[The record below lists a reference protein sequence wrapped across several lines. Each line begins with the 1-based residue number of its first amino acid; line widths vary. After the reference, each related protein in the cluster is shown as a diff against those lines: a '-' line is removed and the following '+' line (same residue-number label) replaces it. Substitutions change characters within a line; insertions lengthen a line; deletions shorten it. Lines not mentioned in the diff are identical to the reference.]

1 MTNPNPPT
9 PTITPNGPTTFC
21 SGDSVILTSS
31 SAVGNTWSTGA
42 TTQSITVFAAGNYWV
57 LVNDGNCVS
66 DTSNFVPV
74 TVIQTPATP
83 VITPLGSTTLCPGD
97 SVTLESSS
105 PANNLWS
112 TGATTPTITV
122 SSAGSYSV
130 QVLNGICI
138 SQPSNPVTIIIAP
151 LPAVPTISVSG
162 PTTFCA
168 GDSVVLTTTSPPSLN
183 WQPGGATTASFTVF
197 ASGSYTVSSTNA
209 FGCTSVSLPTVVT
222 VNPIP
227 VTPTI
232 TASGP
237 TTFCDGDS
245 VTLTSS
251 SASNNIWSTGA
262 TTQSITVSSAGNY
275 WVLYSALDCFSDTSA
290 VVDVIVNPLPSMP
303 IISVTGNLI
312 FCDGDSVILT
322 SNVSTGILWS
332 TGETTQ
338 SIIVDSSGTFEVTQ
352 TNQFGCSATSD
363 SIVTQNLTPPPPGV
377 SPSGPIQFCS
387 GQSIQLTSSSPVD
400 NVWSNGATTPSI
412 TVTTAGTYS
421 LHVDNGTCISV
432 MSNSVVVNVS
442 PSPPIPVITANGPV
456 NFCLGDSVTLTSSAL
471 AGNLWNTGATTR
483 SIKVFTS
490 GSYTVSRSN
499 IFGCT
504 STSLPKVVTVRPRP
518 ATPIVTVSGATTFC
532 AGDSVILTSNSAI
545 NNQWSNGAS
554 TQSIKVVASG
564 SYTVVINDG
573 VCPSFASA
581 PVVVTVNPLPP
592 TPTISSS
599 GPTTFCMGDSVIL
612 TSSSPTGNQWST
624 GATTQSITVYSS
636 GNFTVWAT
644 DGTCNSL
651 VSLPLSVTVN
661 PIPTAPAISASGSTY
676 FCLGDSVTLT
686 SSSSVGNVWTPGG
699 ATTQSIV
706 VHTSGTY
713 TVSVTVLGCVS
724 PNSAPMVV
732 TVGDSLAPTIGCPA
746 NLVIANEPTFCGASV
761 SYTIIAN
768 DNCPGSNLVQTSGL
782 ASGSLFPV
790 GLTQNSFTLTD
801 AFGNSAT
808 CSFSVTVNDTEVPAV
823 VCPANV
829 SLSNDP
835 GLCTATVGFCAP
847 SGTDNCGPSQSIPGF
862 TYLGSYGGHYYYKSS
877 FPTNW
882 QTAYQTAGL
891 AGGHLASVSNAG
903 ENTFLASFVSGVP
916 VWIGCS
922 DALVEGTFL
931 WVDGCPNA
939 YSNWAP
945 GQPDNGAGV
954 EDFVEMV
961 PGGLWTDQSPVATR
975 FSIMELDGVRLSLTS
990 GLPPFSPFPVG
1001 TTVNNIVA
1009 TDGSGNTS
1017 ACSFTV
1023 TVNDTEIPTITCPAN
1038 VVVSNDPGQCAAI
1051 VTYSVSFND
1060 NCAGANLAQTAG
1072 LASGSSFPTGTTS
1085 NSFTVTDGSGNT
1097 ATCSFTVTV
1106 NDTEAPTITC
1116 PANVV
1121 VSNDPGQ
1128 CAAIVTY
1135 SVSFNDNCA
1144 GANLAQTAGLASG
1157 SSFPTGVTSNSFTVT
1172 DGSGNTA
1179 TCSFTVT
1186 VNDTEIPTI
1195 TCPANAV
1202 VSNDP
1207 GQCAAIVTYSV
1218 SFNDNCAGANLAQT
1232 AGLASGSS
1240 FPTGVTSN
1248 SFTVTDGSGN
1258 TAACSFTVTVNDT
1271 EIPTITCP
1279 ANVVVSNDPGQ
1290 CAAIV
1295 TYSVSFNDNCSGA
1308 NLTQTAG
1315 LASGSSFPSGVTS
1328 NSFTVTDGSGN
1339 TATCSFTV
1347 TVNDTEIP
1355 TITCPANVVV
1365 SNDPGQ
1371 CAAIVTY
1378 SVSFNDNCAG
1388 ANLAQTAGLASGSS
1402 FPSGTTSNSFTV
1414 TDGSGNTAACS
1425 FTVTVNDTE
1434 IPTITCPA
1442 NVVVSN
1448 DPGQCA
1454 AIVTYSVTFND
1465 NCAGANLAQTAG
1477 LASGSS
1483 FPSGVTSNSFT
1494 VTDGSGNT
1502 ATCSFTVTVN
1512 DTEIPTITCPANVV
1526 VSNDPGQCAA
1536 MVTYSVSFNDNCA
1549 GANLAQTA
1557 GLASGSSFPSG
1568 TTSNSFTVTDGS
1580 GNTATCSF
1588 TVTVNDTEAP
1598 TITCPANVVVSNDPG
1613 QCAAIVTYSV
1623 SFNDN
1628 CAGANL
1634 AQTAGLASGS
1644 SFPTG
1649 VTSNSFTVT
1658 DGSGNTAT
1666 CSFTVT
1672 VNDTEAPT
1680 ITCPTN
1686 VVVSNDPGQ
1695 CAAIVTYSVSFNDN
1709 CAGANLAQTAG
1720 LASGSSFPS
1729 GTTSNGFTV
1738 TDGSGNTATCS
1749 FTVTVNDT
1757 EIPTITCPA
1766 NVVVSN
1772 DPGQCAAIVTYS
1784 VSFNDNCAGAN
1795 LAQTAGLASGSSFPA
1810 GTTSNSFTVT
1820 DGSGNTATCSFTVTV
1835 NDTEIPTIT
1844 CPANVVVSNDPGQCA
1859 AIVTYSVSFN
1869 DNCAGA
1875 NLAQTAGLASG
1886 SSFPSGTTSNSFTVT
1901 DGSGNTATC
1910 SFTVTVNDTEIPTI
1924 TCPANVVVSNDPG
1937 QCAAIVTY
1945 SVSFNDNCAGA
1956 NLAQTAGLAS
1966 GSSFPSGTTANSFTV
1981 TDGSGNTAACSFTV
1995 TVNDTEIPTI
2005 TCPANVVVSN
2015 DPGQCA
2021 AIVTYSVSFN
2031 DNCAGANLAQTAGLA
2046 SGSSF
2051 PSGTTSNSFT
2061 VTDGSGNTAACS
2073 FTVTVND
2080 TEAPTIT
2087 CPANVVVSND
2097 PGQCAAI
2104 VTYSVSLND
2113 NCAGANLAQTAG
2125 LASGSSFPSGT
2136 TSNSFTVT
2144 DGSGNTAACSFTVT
2158 VNDTEIPTITC
2169 PANVVVSNDPG
2180 QCAAIVTYSVSF
2192 NDNCAGANLAQ
2203 NAGLASGSSFPS
2215 GTTSNSIRTVTDGSG
2230 NTATCSFTVTVNDT
2244 EIPTLTCPANVVVSN
2259 DPGQCAAMVTY
2270 SVSFNDNCAGANLAQ
2285 TAGLASGSSFPSGTA
2300 SNSFTV
2306 TDGSGNTATCSFTV
2320 TVNDTEIPT
2329 ITCPANVVVSNDP
2342 GQCAAIVTYSVS
2354 FNDNCAGANLT
2365 QTTGLASGSSFP
2377 SGVTSNSF
2385 TVTDGSG
2392 NTAACS
2398 FTVTVNDTE
2407 APTITCPANVVVSND
2422 PGQCAA
2428 IVTYSVSFNDN
2439 CAGANLAQTAGLAS
2453 GSSFPGNNFE

>member
-1 MTNPNPPT
+1 MPRWQRDTHEQQPDGQTLWSTGATTQSIIVTTGGTYTVQVVDGLCISDPSNAITVTISPVPPVPTITPGGPTTFCDGGSVILTTNAPSGRIWQPGGQTTVSITVTTSGSYTVMRSNIFGCTSTSLPTVVTVIPLPTTPTITPSGPTALCPGDSVTLTSSSPTGNTWSTGATTQSITVGTVGSYWVRWFDGTCTSDTSALINVVTNPNPPT

-421 LHVDNGTCISV
+421 LYVDNGTCISV

-518 ATPIVTVSGATTFC
+518 ATPIVTVNGATTFC

-592 TPTISSS
+592 TPTISAS

-661 PIPTAPAISASGSTY
+661 PIPTAPTISASGSTY

-823 VCPANV
+823 VCPANI

-975 FSIMELDGVRLSLTS
+975 FSIMELDGVSLSLTS

-1017 ACSFTV
+1017 A
-1023 TVNDTEIPTITCPAN
+1023 
-1038 VVVSNDPGQCAAI
+1038 
-1051 VTYSVSFND
+1051 
-1060 NCAGANLAQTAG
+1060 
-1072 LASGSSFPTGTTS
+1072 
-1085 NSFTVTDGSGNT
+1085 
-1097 ATCSFTVTV
+1097 
-1106 NDTEAPTITC
+1106 
-1116 PANVV
+1116 
-1121 VSNDPGQ
+1121 
-1128 CAAIVTY
+1128 
-1135 SVSFNDNCA
+1135 
-1144 GANLAQTAGLASG
+1144 
-1157 SSFPTGVTSNSFTVT
+1157 
-1172 DGSGNTA
+1172 
-1179 TCSFTVT
+1179 
-1186 VNDTEIPTI
+1186 
-1195 TCPANAV
+1195 
-1202 VSNDP
+1202 
-1207 GQCAAIVTYSV
+1207 
-1218 SFNDNCAGANLAQT
+1218 
-1232 AGLASGSS
+1232 
-1240 FPTGVTSN
+1240 
-1248 SFTVTDGSGN
+1248 
-1258 TAACSFTVTVNDT
+1258 
-1271 EIPTITCP
+1271 
-1279 ANVVVSNDPGQ
+1279 
-1290 CAAIV
+1290 
-1295 TYSVSFNDNCSGA
+1295 
-1308 NLTQTAG
+1308 
-1315 LASGSSFPSGVTS
+1315 
-1328 NSFTVTDGSGN
+1328 
-1339 TATCSFTV
+1339 
-1347 TVNDTEIP
+1347 
-1355 TITCPANVVV
+1355 
-1365 SNDPGQ
+1365 
-1371 CAAIVTY
+1371 
-1378 SVSFNDNCAG
+1378 
-1388 ANLAQTAGLASGSS
+1388 
-1402 FPSGTTSNSFTV
+1402 
-1414 TDGSGNTAACS
+1414 
-1425 FTVTVNDTE
+1425 
-1434 IPTITCPA
+1434 
-1442 NVVVSN
+1442 
-1448 DPGQCA
+1448 
-1454 AIVTYSVTFND
+1454 
-1465 NCAGANLAQTAG
+1465 
-1477 LASGSS
+1477 
-1483 FPSGVTSNSFT
+1483 
-1494 VTDGSGNT
+1494 
-1502 ATCSFTVTVN
+1502 
-1512 DTEIPTITCPANVV
+1512 
-1526 VSNDPGQCAA
+1526 
-1536 MVTYSVSFNDNCA
+1536 
-1549 GANLAQTA
+1549 
-1557 GLASGSSFPSG
+1557 
-1568 TTSNSFTVTDGS
+1568 
-1580 GNTATCSF
+1580 
-1588 TVTVNDTEAP
+1588 
-1598 TITCPANVVVSNDPG
+1598 
-1613 QCAAIVTYSV
+1613 
-1623 SFNDN
+1623 
-1628 CAGANL
+1628 
-1634 AQTAGLASGS
+1634 
-1644 SFPTG
+1644 
-1649 VTSNSFTVT
+1649 
-1658 DGSGNTAT
+1658 
-1666 CSFTVT
+1666 
-1672 VNDTEAPT
+1672 
-1680 ITCPTN
+1680 
-1686 VVVSNDPGQ
+1686 
-1695 CAAIVTYSVSFNDN
+1695 
-1709 CAGANLAQTAG
+1709 
-1720 LASGSSFPS
+1720 
-1729 GTTSNGFTV
+1729 
-1738 TDGSGNTATCS
+1738 CS

-1886 SSFPSGTTSNSFTVT
+1886 SSFPAGTTSNSFTVT

-1945 SVSFNDNCAGA
+1945 SVTF
-1956 NLAQTAGLAS
+1956 
-1966 GSSFPSGTTANSFTV
+1966 
-1981 TDGSGNTAACSFTV
+1981 
-1995 TVNDTEIPTI
+1995 
-2005 TCPANVVVSN
+2005 
-2015 DPGQCA
+2015 
-2021 AIVTYSVSFN
+2021 
-2031 DNCAGANLAQTAGLA
+2031 
-2046 SGSSF
+2046 
-2051 PSGTTSNSFT
+2051 
-2061 VTDGSGNTAACS
+2061 
-2073 FTVTVND
+2073 
-2080 TEAPTIT
+2080 
-2087 CPANVVVSND
+2087 
-2097 PGQCAAI
+2097 
-2104 VTYSVSLND
+2104 ND

-2203 NAGLASGSSFPS
+2203 
-2215 GTTSNSIRTVTDGSG
+2215 
-2230 NTATCSFTVTVNDT
+2230 
-2244 EIPTLTCPANVVVSN
+2244 
-2259 DPGQCAAMVTY
+2259 
-2270 SVSFNDNCAGANLAQ
+2270 
-2285 TAGLASGSSFPSGTA
+2285 TAGLASGSSFPSGITA
-2300 SNSFTV
+2300 NSFTV

-2342 GQCAAIVTYSVS
+2342 GQCAAIVTYSVT
-2354 FNDNCAGANLT
+2354 FNDNCAGANLA
-2365 QTTGLASGSSFP
+2365 QTAGLASGSSFP
-2377 SGVTSNSF
+2377 SGTTSNSF

-2453 GSSFPGNNFE
+2453 GSSFPSGTTSIASP